1 MSSEMNWAVS
11 QWNAD
16 QLRAIWSQLQLQVNP
31 FVQVLCLDGNLYRML
46 DTGAKNFIA
55 QNFINHVKESV
66 LYCIDG
72 TGHDRVFLGAPR
84 HFVTGGGMLLQP
96 GGSEPF
102 WVVRSETKLRTPAV
116 CSPSVSAKT
125 TKIPRPPNAYILYRK
140 ERHNTVKDA
149 NPGITNNEISQIL
162 GRAWNLETRDVRQ
175 RYKDMADRVKQ
186 ALLEKH
192 PDYQYKPRKPSEKKR
207 RTRKG
212 LQTQAPINLTKCVYP
227 MSSPESDIPVA
238 ASPLH
243 NDQI

>member
-84 HFVTGGGMLLQP
+84 HFVAGGGMLLQP

-116 CSPSVSAKT
+116 CSPPVSAKT

-149 NPGITNNEISQIL
+149 NPGITNNEIQIL

>member
-16 QLRAIWSQLQLQVNP
+16 QLRTIWSQLQLQVNP

>member
-16 QLRAIWSQLQLQVNP
+16 QLRTIWSQLQLQVNP

-102 WVVRSETKLRTPAV
+102 WVVRSETKIRTPAV

>member
-1 MSSEMNWAVS
+1 MSSEMHWAVS

-84 HFVTGGGMLLQP
+84 HFVAGGGMLLQP

-102 WVVRSETKLRTPAV
+102 WVLRSEAKLRTPAV

-243 NDQI
+243 NDSI

>member
-102 WVVRSETKLRTPAV
+102 WVVRSETKIRTPAV

>member
-1 MSSEMNWAVS
+1 MSSEMHWAVS

-46 DTGAKNFIA
+46 DTGAKTFIA

-84 HFVTGGGMLLQP
+84 HFVAGGGMLLQP

-102 WVVRSETKLRTPAV
+102 WVVRSEAKLRTPAV

-149 NPGITNNEISQIL
+149 NPGIMNNEISQIL

-212 LQTQAPINLTKCVYP
+212 LQTQAPMNLTKCVYP

-243 NDQI
+243 NDPI